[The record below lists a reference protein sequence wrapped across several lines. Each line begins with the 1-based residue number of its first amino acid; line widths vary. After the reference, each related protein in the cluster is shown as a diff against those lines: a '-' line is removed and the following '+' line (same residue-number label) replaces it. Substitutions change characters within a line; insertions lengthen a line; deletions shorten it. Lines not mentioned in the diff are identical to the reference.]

1 MTPNRRRAPDGLQ
14 KAGKRVW
21 SGILAEFD
29 LDERELLVLEQAA
42 RQADSVAALEAEI
55 EASGLV
61 NPGSKGQMRLS
72 PTVTE
77 LRQARLAVSKL
88 LSDLALPDTDE
99 ESSITR
105 RARKAA
111 ETRWKAES

>member
-14 KAGKRVW
+14 KAGRRVW

-77 LRQARLAVSKL
+77 LRQARLAVSRL
-88 LSDLALPDTDE
+88 LSDLALPDIDE
-99 ESSITR
+99 ESSTTR
-105 RARKAA
+105 RGRKAA
-111 ETRWKAES
+111 EARWGRS